1 MREKHRC
8 TMVKRNTSKYLMENV
23 RYVLLTLF
31 KWIRV
36 VLDSLQRWQH
46 SVKKLRNDKKC
57 NVILGF
63 NVT

>member
-46 SVKKLRNDKKC
+46 SVKKLRNDKKM
-57 NVILGF
+57 
-63 NVT
+63 